1 LRKLIF
7 LLENIIPAQLQEII
21 FGSSI
26 VSQSKLVSRLEKL
39 GKIRKIAPRI
49 YSSNLT
55 DSPGLIIK
63 RNLFYILGNLFP
75 QAVLSHRSALE
86 LQPGVS
92 GNLFLSYSYTK
103 KTKLPGI
110 TLRFLEGPGPATGD
124 SILAGALYVSSFERA
139 LLENLQVSK
148 QTGPDSKI
156 LLHKQLE
163 DRLEQYL
170 KTKGRNQLMALLG
183 RAQKL
188 SEALNMPKE
197 FLRLKRII
205 TGMVT
210 PVSVKDLS
218 SPMAIARA
226 FGQPYDAESLSLLE
240 KLFVE
245 LKQLHFKNHPD
256 RNSSPALFSN
266 MAFFETW
273 FSVTAEGLQADL
285 ADCKQMIATNSIT
298 AHHREDAATFLG
310 SFQIVSNQ
318 DEMMETPDYAARL
331 IELLQS
337 RYNDMTQAD
346 LFGVKKEYRNHNSL
360 QTNTRIVDFDL
371 IKGSLIKAF
380 DYYNAL
386 QEPFARAVY
395 MLFMITEIS
404 PFETCNGLLGRI
416 MMNAE
421 LVKAQQSKIIIPRV
435 YLPEYRGA
443 IKRLQK
449 LKDARAY
456 IKMLQ
461 NAWDFTSTKADAAL
475 EQLQKM
481 LDKSQAFSDPEKYK
495 LKL

>member
-1 LRKLIF
+1 M
-7 LLENIIPAQLQEII
+7 ENNLPTQLQEII
-21 FGSSI
+21 FSSSI
-26 VSQSKLVSRLEKL
+26 VSQSKLVSKLEKL

-49 YSSNLT
+49 YTSNLK

-92 GNLFLSYSYTK
+92 GNLFLTYSYTK
-103 KTKLPGI
+103 KISLPGL
-110 TLRFLEGPGPATGD
+110 TLRFLEGPGPADGD
-124 SILAGALYVSSFERA
+124 SILSGSLYAASFERA

-148 QTGPDSKI
+148 QSGPDSKI
-156 LLHKQLE
+156 LQHKQVE
-163 DRLEQYL
+163 DRLEQFL
-170 KTKGRNQLMALLG
+170 KAKGRNQLLALQNK
-183 RAQKL
+183 AHKL
-188 SEALNMPKE
+188 SEQLNMQKE
-197 FLRLKRII
+197 FLKLKRII

-240 KLFVE
+240 KLFIE

-256 RNSSPALFSN
+256 RNTSPTLFSN
-266 MAFFETW
+266 LAFFESW
-273 FSVTAEGLQADL
+273 FSATAEGLQLDM
-285 ADCKQMIATNSIT
+285 ADCKQMLLTQTLT
-298 AHHREDAATFLG
+298 AHRKEDAAKLLG
-310 SFQIVSNQ
+310 YYQIVSNQ
-318 DEMMETPDYAARL
+318 DEMMVTPEFPARL

-337 RYNDMTQAD
+337 RYNDMTQSG
-346 LFGVKKEYRNHNSL
+346 LFGLKKEYRNHNNI
-360 QTNTRIVDFDL
+360 QVNKKTVDHEL

-386 QEPFARAVY
+386 QEPFAKAVF
-395 MLFMITEIS
+395 MLFTITEIC
-404 PFETCNGLLGRI
+404 PYEAYNGMLGRL

-421 LVKAQQSKIIIPRV
+421 LVKCQQSKIIIPLV
-435 YLPEYRGA
+435 YLPEYRVA
-443 IKRLQK
+443 INRLQK
-449 LKDARAY
+449 LKDPRAY

-461 NAWDFTSTKADAAL
+461 FAWDFTSNKSETDL
-475 EQLQKM
+475 EQLQK
-481 LDKSQAFSDPEKYK
+481 LLEKTHAFSDPEKYK